1 MKSKILRGLFLLI
14 GLNVFGQELE
24 LINTDRPDQSEGTY
38 VLPERVFQI
47 ESGLTYSKGNL
58 VPNVML
64 RYGLGKSTEIRIE
77 TDFGKDIWSTE
88 FNDFTISMKH
98 RLLKTE
104 KFTLIGVG
112 YFAYDNMEGD
122 RYNGDILLAAD
133 YDFSERWSLVG
144 NVSSSDDLML

>member
-47 ESGLTYSKGNL
+47 EGGLTYSKGNL
-58 VPNVML
+58 APNVML
-64 RYGLGKSTEIRIE
+64 RYG
-77 TDFGKDIWSTE
+77 
-88 FNDFTISMKH
+88 
-98 RLLKTE
+98 LLKTE